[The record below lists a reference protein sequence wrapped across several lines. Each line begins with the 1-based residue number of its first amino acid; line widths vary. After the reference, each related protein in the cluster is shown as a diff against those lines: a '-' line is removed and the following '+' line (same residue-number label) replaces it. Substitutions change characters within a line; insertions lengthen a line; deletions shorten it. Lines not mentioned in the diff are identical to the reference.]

1 LIPQGN
7 FMVACTDA
15 RTSAALGAKFSTR
28 LNRIGASMHAE
39 FLVLRFVHI
48 LSAIT
53 WLGGGILT
61 AFFLIP
67 AISGSQTAMA
77 EVMAG
82 LKRKR
87 FFIFQPIVAT
97 LTILSGLRLLWIDS
111 AGFAGSYFDSA
122 TGKAFSW
129 GGLSAIIAY
138 IISYAIAF
146 PLNTRAAKIGAL
158 LRDGGA
164 RQDREQLTRSLNRLR
179 RRATI
184 ATLATVSFGIL
195 AASAMAVARYL

>member
-1 LIPQGN
+1 VYAELLTLRLI
-7 FMVACTDA
+7 
-15 RTSAALGAKFSTR
+15 
-28 LNRIGASMHAE
+28 
-39 FLVLRFVHI
+39 HI
-48 LSAIT
+48 LSAII

-67 AISGSQTAMA
+67 AISGSPTAMG

-82 LKRKR
+82 LKRRR
-87 FFIFQPIVAT
+87 FFVFQPIIAT

-138 IISYAIAF
+138 IISYAVAF
-146 PLNTRAAKIGAL
+146 PLNTRAGKIGARI
-158 LRDGGA
+158 RDA
-164 RQDREQLTRSLNRLR
+164 ASAPERDQLTRSLNRTR
-179 RRATI
+179 RRAMI

-195 AASAMAVARYL
+195 AACAMAVARYL

>member
-1 LIPQGN
+1 
-7 FMVACTDA
+7 
-15 RTSAALGAKFSTR
+15 
-28 LNRIGASMHAE
+28 MHAE
-39 FLVLRFVHI
+39 FLILRFIHI

-61 AFFLIP
+61 TFFLIP
-67 AISGSQTAMA
+67 AISGSQAAMT
-77 EVMAG
+77 EVLAG
-82 LKRKR
+82 LKRRR
-87 FFIFQPIVAT
+87 FFVVQPIVAT

-129 GGLSAIIAY
+129 GGLAAIIAY

-146 PLNTRAAKIGAL
+146 PLNARAAKIGAR
-158 LRDGGA
+158 LRDA
-164 RQDREQLTRSLNRLR
+164 ATVQERESLNSDMNRTR

>member
-1 LIPQGN
+1 
-7 FMVACTDA
+7 
-15 RTSAALGAKFSTR
+15 
-28 LNRIGASMHAE
+28 MHAE

-111 AGFAGSYFDSA
+111 AGFAG
-122 TGKAFSW
+122 
-129 GGLSAIIAY
+129 AISTALP
-138 IISYAIAF
+138 ARLF
-146 PLNTRAAKIGAL
+146 RGAGC
-158 LRDGGA
+158 R
-164 RQDREQLTRSLNRLR
+164 RSSRTSSPTRS
-179 RRATI
+179 
-184 ATLATVSFGIL
+184 
-195 AASAMAVARYL
+195 

>member
-1 LIPQGN
+1 VYAELLTLRLI
-7 FMVACTDA
+7 
-15 RTSAALGAKFSTR
+15 
-28 LNRIGASMHAE
+28 
-39 FLVLRFVHI
+39 HI

-61 AFFLIP
+61 AFFLVP

-82 LKRKR
+82 LKRRR
-87 FFIFQPIVAT
+87 FFIFQPIIAT

-129 GGLSAIIAY
+129 GGLAAIIAY

-146 PLNTRAAKIGAL
+146 PLNTRAARIGVR
-158 LRDGGA
+158 LRDAVAGTE
-164 RQDREQLTRSLNRLR
+164 RERLAGDLNRVR
-179 RRATI
+179 RRSAI

-195 AASAMAVARYL
+195 AACAMAVARYL

>member
-1 LIPQGN
+1 VYAELLTLRLI
-7 FMVACTDA
+7 
-15 RTSAALGAKFSTR
+15 
-28 LNRIGASMHAE
+28 
-39 FLVLRFVHI
+39 HI

-77 EVMAG
+77 EVIAG
-82 LKRKR
+82 LQRRR

-138 IISYAIAF
+138 VISYGIAF
-146 PLNTRAAKIGAL
+146 PLNTRAAKIGARL
-158 LRDGGA
+158 KGDVGG
-164 RQDREQLTRSLNRLR
+164 QDREQLTRNLSRLR
-179 RRATI
+179 RRAGI

-195 AASAMAVARYL
+195 AACAMAVARYL

>member
-1 LIPQGN
+1 
-7 FMVACTDA
+7 
-15 RTSAALGAKFSTR
+15 
-28 LNRIGASMHAE
+28 MHAE
-39 FLVLRFVHI
+39 FLALRLVHV

-61 AFFLIP
+61 AFFLMP

-77 EVMAG
+77 EVIAG
-82 LKRKR
+82 LKRRR
-87 FFIFQPIVAT
+87 FFVFQPIVAT

-138 IISYAIAF
+138 IISYGIAF
-146 PLNTRAAKIGAL
+146 PLNTRAAKIGAR
-158 LRDGGA
+158 LRDVVA
-164 RQDREQLTRSLNRLR
+164 VPERESLTTDMNRTR
-179 RRATI
+179 RRAVI

>member
-1 LIPQGN
+1 VYAELLTLRLI
-7 FMVACTDA
+7 
-15 RTSAALGAKFSTR
+15 
-28 LNRIGASMHAE
+28 
-39 FLVLRFVHI
+39 HI

-61 AFFLIP
+61 AFFLVP
-67 AISGSQTAMA
+67 AMSGSPTAMM

-82 LKRKR
+82 LKRRR
-87 FFIFQPIVAT
+87 FFIFQPIIAT

-129 GGLSAIIAY
+129 GGLAAIIAY

-146 PLNTRAAKIGAL
+146 PLNTRAGKIGA
-158 LRDGGA
+158 RIREPAAGPE
-164 RQDREQLTRSLNRLR
+164 REQLTRSLNRTR
-179 RRATI
+179 RGATI

-195 AASAMAVARYL
+195 AACAMAVARYL

>member
-1 LIPQGN
+1 
-7 FMVACTDA
+7 
-15 RTSAALGAKFSTR
+15 
-28 LNRIGASMHAE
+28 MHAE

-48 LSAIT
+48 LSAIS

-67 AISGSQTAMA
+67 AISGSQTAMT
-77 EVMAG
+77 EVLAG
-82 LKRKR
+82 LKRR
-87 FFIFQPIVAT
+87 GFFVFQPIVAT

-129 GGLSAIIAY
+129 GGLAAIIAY
-138 IISYAIAF
+138 IISYGIAS
-146 PLNTRAAKIGAL
+146 PLKTRAAKIGAR
-158 LRDGGA
+158 LRDAAAGPE
-164 RQDREQLTRSLNRLR
+164 RESLSADMNRTA
-179 RRATI
+179 RRAAI

>member
-1 LIPQGN
+1 MYAELLTLRLI
-7 FMVACTDA
+7 
-15 RTSAALGAKFSTR
+15 
-28 LNRIGASMHAE
+28 
-39 FLVLRFVHI
+39 HI
-48 LSAIT
+48 LSAII

-67 AISGSQTAMA
+67 AIAGSPTAMA
-77 EVMAG
+77 EVLGG
-82 LKRKR
+82 LKRR
-87 FFIFQPIVAT
+87 HFFVFQPIIAT

-146 PLNTRAAKIGAL
+146 PLNTRASKIGAR
-158 LRDGGA
+158 LRDPGA
-164 RQDREQLTRSLNRLR
+164 AAEREKLTRDLD
-179 RRATI
+179 RARKGAGI

-195 AASAMAVARYL
+195 AACAMAVARYL